1 MKLPEL
7 EELYRRYRMDLYRYL
22 CFLTHDP
29 VQAEDLLSETFVR
42 VIKRLPTFRG
52 ECEVKTWL
60 FGIAR
65 NIWLESLRRR
75 HQSVSLDDLM
85 ERYITDDALTETTAA
100 RQKLRRVQALLQ
112 QKDERTRSVVYLRA
126 QGKALPGTANLFM
139 LRQLLG
145 IPLEAADMEA
155 TDLEGTTGTEKSGT
169 LANTEKAES
178 LTAKQKWMLLTAAAI
193 LLWFALQFVGLGT
206 AVGLLLLLLILM
218 IVLFLIAIG
227 KSGIVAAAK
236 STGKRMLYL
245 IAAMLL
251 ALVLWSVA
259 FVASANYQ
267 SKAIWSMPQEEWQS
281 YPEVA
286 AWMQHC
292 ETMGNGVYMQRVDLP
307 SDQGNTIAY
316 LVCRNGVTNEQAGKI
331 TPNPLRLRF
340 WVTYQAGESEP
351 MMLDVLTFQGN
362 KDYQVFFRI
371 GKEQSDCIFTTNES
385 EALAGEVRSLLE
397 SRAND
402 K

>member
-126 QGKALPGTANLFM
+126 QGYSYQEIAQKLQITEASARVVEHRTRAWLKATLKRRDTTNDARKRNKPASRTGKSRNRNSLRGLPGFDPAGAGW
-139 LRQLLG
+139 RCQ
-145 IPLEAADMEA
+145 P
-155 TDLEGTTGTEKSGT
+155 
-169 LANTEKAES
+169 
-178 LTAKQKWMLLTAAAI
+178 
-193 LLWFALQFVGLGT
+193 
-206 AVGLLLLLLILM
+206 
-218 IVLFLIAIG
+218 G
-227 KSGIVAAAK
+227 K
-236 STGKRMLYL
+236 
-245 IAAMLL
+245 
-251 ALVLWSVA
+251 
-259 FVASANYQ
+259 
-267 SKAIWSMPQEEWQS
+267 
-281 YPEVA
+281 
-286 AWMQHC
+286 
-292 ETMGNGVYMQRVDLP
+292 
-307 SDQGNTIAY
+307 
-316 LVCRNGVTNEQAGKI
+316 
-331 TPNPLRLRF
+331 
-340 WVTYQAGESEP
+340 
-351 MMLDVLTFQGN
+351 
-362 KDYQVFFRI
+362 
-371 GKEQSDCIFTTNES
+371 
-385 EALAGEVRSLLE
+385 
-397 SRAND
+397 
-402 K
+402 